1 MPKCKGKAA
10 KLILKWLT
18 HVALDTL
25 VAKACLGLADLSHL
39 DISAKTA
46 MTSHSDGLFSLSKL

>member
-46 MTSHSDGLFSLSKL
+46 NDFSF